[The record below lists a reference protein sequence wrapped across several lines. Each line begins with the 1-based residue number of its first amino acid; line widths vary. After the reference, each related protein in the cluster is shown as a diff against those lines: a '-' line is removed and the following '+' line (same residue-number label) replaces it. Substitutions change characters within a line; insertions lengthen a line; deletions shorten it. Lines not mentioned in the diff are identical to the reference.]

1 MAKKKKSKAASYAE
15 YLALRFACA
24 VINSIPYPIACLIGK
39 AAGSF
44 AFNVLKLN
52 RKRTIERIKSVFP
65 EKSEKEVKS
74 IAVKSL
80 QNIILNGVEMIR
92 SSKLTKKW
100 IKQHVKEVEK
110 YSSLLKEIVD
120 EKKGA
125 VIMVPHSGNWY
136 MAAWAMA
143 HYGIPL
149 FAIAAK
155 QRNIY
160 INAWMNRQ
168 YGDGLEVLE
177 RGSSSVMRNILSRI
191 SQGKAFAILP
201 DLRVPVKDVEVPF
214 LNGTANVSHG
224 GAMFAVATG
233 APIIIAVMRRENGVH
248 TFTHTGTIRP
258 NPDAPD
264 KKAEAIRLTKEVMAK
279 LDDEIKKTPEQ
290 WFWFNKRWILE
301 PVRG

>member
-1 MAKKKKSKAASYAE
+1 
-15 YLALRFACA
+15 
-24 VINSIPYPIACLIGK
+24 
-39 AAGSF
+39 
-44 AFNVLKLN
+44 
-52 RKRTIERIKSVFP
+52 
-65 EKSEKEVKS
+65 
-74 IAVKSL
+74 
-80 QNIILNGVEMIR
+80 
-92 SSKLTKKW
+92 
-100 IKQHVKEVEK
+100 
-110 YSSLLKEIVD
+110 
-120 EKKGA
+120 
-125 VIMVPHSGNWY
+125 
-136 MAAWAMA
+136 
-143 HYGIPL
+143 
-149 FAIAAK
+149 
-155 QRNIY
+155 
-160 INAWMNRQ
+160 MNRQ

-248 TFTHTGTIRP
+248 TFTHAGTIRP